1 MAFTAPAVVIDNGS
15 YTTKAGFAL
24 EDLPSLVF
32 SSNYAIDSDSSVKV
46 GERQIDANPE
56 NEVMTFMDNGLIYN
70 FDNIVHN
77 WRYVYD
83 NIDNNNPINPKE
95 YPLMLTEQSWNT
107 SKNKLATTQIAFE
120 ELEVPIF
127 SLVKTPLAQLY
138 HLGRATGIV
147 VDVGSSVA
155 SVTPI
160 LDGIIQ
166 TKSSFHSKYAGDFAN
181 LHILNNLESKTHVD
195 TLIPK
200 KFLSTRMSQSFKNY
214 QISYNLLQD
223 FKSSM
228 LNVCEVPAGQSTYP
242 LNPKNYQLPTK
253 AHVTINREQIDLL
266 ENLFQPN
273 FSPLS
278 NISVPEVNLNKP
290 QTNGLSNLVLLALKN
305 LESSFIPSSEAMN
318 PNNVNSRYTKFN
330 EILRELLSNI
340 LITGGSSLTTG
351 LSQRIIND
359 IYRSAH
365 QFFPNYIFTQPG
377 RLVLGSLG
385 NYQQNDISEVWDK
398 KFGSW
403 LGACNLAS
411 MLNDNDNQESN
422 SINIALDNWFVTK
435 SDYEELGEDY
445 ILEKFK

>member
-1 MAFTAPAVVIDNGS
+1 MTYTSPAVVIDNGS
-15 YTTKAGFAL
+15 HTTKAGFAL
-24 EDLPSLVF
+24 DDLPSLVF
-32 SSNYAIDSDSSVKV
+32 NSNYVVDSNSKV
-46 GERQIDANPE
+46 QVGDRQIDENPE
-56 NEVMTFMDNGLIYN
+56 SEIMTFMENGLIYN

-77 WRYVYD
+77 WQYVYD
-83 NIDNNNPINPKE
+83 NIDNNNPINAKE
-95 YPLMLTEQSWNT
+95 FPLMLTEQPWNT

-120 ELEVPIF
+120 TLEVPIF
-127 SLVKTPLAQLY
+127 SLVKTPLSQLY
-138 HLGRATGIV
+138 HMGRSTGLVI
-147 VDVGSSVA
+147 DVGSSVA

-166 TKSSFHSKYAGDFAN
+166 SKSSFHSKYAGDFSN
-181 LHILNNLESKTHVD
+181 LHALNFLESKTSID
-195 TLIPK
+195 NLIPL
-200 KFLSTRMSQSFKNY
+200 KFQSTRMSQSFKDY

-228 LNVCEVPAGQSTYP
+228 LNVCEIPASQSTNA
-242 LNPKNYQLPTK
+242 LNPKNYQLPNK
-253 AHVTINREQIDLL
+253 SHIGVNREQINLL

-273 FSPLS
+273 FSPLL
-278 NISVPEVNLNKP
+278 NLTIPEVNFNKP

-305 LESSFIPSSEAMN
+305 LESSFIPNNEPINAQ
-318 PNNVNSRYTKFN
+318 NVNSRYTKFN

-351 LSQRIIND
+351 LSQRVIND
-359 IYRSAH
+359 IYKSAH

-377 RLVLGSLG
+377 RLVLGTLG
-385 NYQQNDISEVWDK
+385 NYQQNDINEVWDK

-411 MLNDNDNQESN
+411 MLNDNDSQESN
-422 SINIALDNWFVTK
+422 GINIALDNWFVTK
-435 SDYEELGEDY
+435 SDYEELGEDL